1 METMNMSCV
10 PSRTTSYWAPHAWT
24 SKGILDKVR
33 IIVHDHR
40 FLRIADGVEPD
51 DNDIVLYGMVMPGA
65 ANCHSHTFHRAL
77 RGLGGEGATFWQWR
91 DTMYRVASQL
101 TPEHYYRYAKA
112 IYTEM
117 LLSGYTTVTEFH
129 YVHHQP
135 AGTPYSDPNAMGKAL
150 IRAAH
155 DAGIR
160 LTLLDTCYLHSDVK
174 GSPLNDR
181 QVRFGDGSAEAWRER
196 VEKLDMDASH
206 TMTRIGAAV
215 HSVRACSPEE
225 AAVVAEWAH
234 DGSGNDPRPLHIHLS
249 EQVAENEA
257 CLGHTGE
264 TPTELLD
271 SIGFWTPNTTAVHA
285 THLTDRDIEILG
297 SSKASAAIC
306 PTTEADLADGIG
318 PAAELR
324 DAGVSLCIGSDE
336 NVSIDPFEELHRLDG
351 HQRLASGVRDT
362 FSTKE
367 LVQIM
372 TRQGHQ
378 SAGWNQCGSIEAG
391 YLADFIVVDTMSP
404 RTAGASLDG
413 IPLVATGA
421 DVTDVFVNG
430 DRVVNQRQ
438 HKNGDPTQAIACIT
452 ALLRGKGTL

>member
-1 METMNMSCV
+1 MSCA
-10 PSRTTSYWAPHAWT
+10 PSQTTSYWAPHAWT
-24 SKGILDKVR
+24 PKGILNKVR
-33 IIVHDHR
+33 IAVQNHR
-40 FLRIADGVEPD
+40 FLRITDGVEP
-51 DNDIVLYGMVMPGA
+51 NDGDTVLYGMVMPGA

-77 RGLGGEGATFWQWR
+77 RGLGDEGSTFWQWR
-91 DTMYRVASQL
+91 NTMYRVAAQL
-101 TPEHYYRYAKA
+101 TPEHYYRYARA

-135 AGTPYSDPNAMGKAL
+135 NGEPYSDPNAMGKAL
-150 IRAAH
+150 IQAAQ

-174 GSPLNDR
+174 GTPLAAQ
-181 QVRFGDGSAEAWRER
+181 QVRFGDGSAKAWRER
-196 VEKLDMDASH
+196 VEALDSETDP

-215 HSVRACSPEE
+215 HSVRACSSEE
-225 AAVVAEWAH
+225 ASVVAQWAQNGTQDH
-234 DGSGNDPRPLHIHLS
+234 PRPLHIHLS

-257 CLGHTGE
+257 CLEHSGK

-285 THLTDRDIEILG
+285 THLTANDIEILG
-297 SSKASAAIC
+297 RSKASAAFC

-324 DAGVSLCIGSDE
+324 DAGASLCIGSDE

-372 TRQGHQ
+372 THQGQ
-378 SAGWNQCGSIEAG
+378 KSAGWDQCGSIEAG

-430 DRVVNQRQ
+430 NRVVNQRQ
-438 HKNGDPTQAIACIT
+438 HKDGDPTQAIACIT
-452 ALLRGKGTL
+452 TLLRGKETL